1 MVSRGYLK
9 YGDISVDSLGKLSGS
24 NSDSAGKVASVLFP
38 LLKSAESSDGLSTN
52 DSSFFAAA
60 VQEEINA
67 RVRILT

>member
-1 MVSRGYLK
+1 MVSKGHLRYE
-9 YGDISVDSLGKLSGS
+9 DISVDSLDKLKGS

-38 LLKSAESSDGLSTN
+38 FLKSAESSDGMSAD

-60 VQEEINA
+60 VREEVNA